1 MKMDTS
7 FQFKRLRNAELIIPP
22 NRLREKAGFGG
33 LDNAIIA
40 KAQKLIET
48 NTVDFIPVGDVLLDL
63 LEENI
68 RKILNQALTGEYA
81 IEALIYPVMQLKAEG
96 AMFSYPLITD
106 IASILI
112 SFLEI
117 IPDTGRDAMEVI
129 IAHQLA
135 LKAVLRAQITGE
147 GGKQGDA
154 LRQELRE
161 ACLRYFEAFTLK
173 TSA

>member
-40 KAQKLIET
+40 KAQALIET
-48 NTVDFIPVGDVLLDL
+48 NTVDFTPIGDTLLDL
-63 LEENI
+63 LDENI
-68 RKILNQALTGEYA
+68 RKILNHSLSGETA
-81 IEALIYPVMQLKAEG
+81 IEALLYPAMQLKAQG
-96 AMFSYPLITD
+96 AMFRYPLITD

-117 IPDTGRDAMEVI
+117 IADPNRDAIEVI
-129 IAHQLA
+129 IAHKLA
-135 LKAVLRAQITGE
+135 LRAVLRGKITGD
-147 GGKQGDA
+147 GGAQGDS

-161 ACLRYFEAFTLK
+161 ACLRYFEAFTLN
-173 TSA
+173 TSR